1 MPIIRTYG
9 CPECGY
15 LTDVVLDSADWDAPP
30 PVCPR
35 CNAYD
40 LEQSMQQQFKPV
52 AIGGSNRSK
61 AVAIAQEIASQD
73 YGVADFNAVAREGE
87 TPKVRYKDAP
97 PPTASQWAGPTSTTM
112 RIGQEALETAI
123 ALGRETRLK
132 YGSGLDVLHSAL
144 KAGTQPDLIANS
156 KKNAIKVW

>member
-15 LTDVVLDSADWDAPP
+15 LTDVTLDSAAWDEPP
-30 PVCPR
+30 PTCPR
-35 CNAYD
+35 CDAR
-40 LEQSMQQQFKPV
+40 EMQQEFKPV
-52 AIGGSNRSK
+52 ALGGSNRSR

-73 YGVADFNAVAREGE
+73 YGVSDFNAVAREGE
-87 TPKVRYKDAP
+87 VPKVRYKDSSEIP
-97 PPTASQWAGPTSTTM
+97 KSQWTGPSATKLQLG
-112 RIGQEALETAI
+112 REALETAI

>member
-1 MPIIRTYG
+1 
-9 CPECGY
+9 
-15 LTDVVLDSADWDAPP
+15 
-30 PVCPR
+30 
-35 CNAYD
+35 
-40 LEQSMQQQFKPV
+40 MQQEFKPV
-52 AIGGSNRSK
+52 ALGGSNRSR

-73 YGVADFNAVAREGE
+73 YGVSDFNAVAREGE
-87 TPKVRYKDAP
+87 VPKVRYKDSSEIP
-97 PPTASQWAGPTSTTM
+97 KSQWTGPSATKLQLG
-112 RIGQEALETAI
+112 REALETAI